1 MARIHA
7 RRKGKSGSTRPAQV
21 DLSNMTI
28 KPKEIESIVL
38 KLAKDDVKPS
48 KIGIVLRD
56 TYAVP
61 NVKAATKKSISQILN
76 DDGMGLQIPED
87 LSALIQ
93 KAQRLTKHLENNSR
107 DTHNRRGLALVEA
120 KIRRL
125 AKYYVRTSKLPKGW
139 KYKN

>member
-1 MARIHA
+1 MN
-7 RRKGKSGSTRPAQV
+7 P
-21 DLSNMTI
+21 
-28 KPKEIESIVL
+28 IVL

-61 NVKAATKKSISQILN
+61 NVKAATKKSITQILN
-76 DDGMGLQIPED
+76 DGGMGLQIPED